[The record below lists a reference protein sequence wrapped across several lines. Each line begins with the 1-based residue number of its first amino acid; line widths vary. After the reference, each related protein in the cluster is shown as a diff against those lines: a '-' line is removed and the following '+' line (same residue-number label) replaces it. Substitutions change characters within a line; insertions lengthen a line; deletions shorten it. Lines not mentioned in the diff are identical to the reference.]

1 MANTRSTTAISDGLS
16 SSLIAPQGPYTK
28 LDELLQLRY
37 AAQDLDLTARKLSQS
52 IQAGQTRTRFRGR
65 GMEFEE
71 VRHYQAG
78 DDIRAIDW
86 RVTARTQVTHTKLYR
101 EERERPVLIV
111 TDQRAPMFF
120 GSQTCFKSVSAVHCA
135 SLLAWGALKN
145 NDRIGGLIFND
156 NEEQDLRPKR
166 SRHSLL
172 ALLRGLH
179 QFNQQLSSPLASNSI
194 PLSQRLSD
202 LRRIA
207 KPGSALF
214 IISDFHD
221 LDDDCREQLYKLSR
235 HCEIS
240 LLHIHDPLEAH
251 LPENKLLTISDGT
264 HRKQIDSRQEQ
275 QRYQSHYEQH
285 VALLKNITGQLGL
298 GLLSISTQDNPS
310 SLLQQQLGAKRC
322 RR

>member
-1 MANTRSTTAISDGLS
+1 MSTTTTATEQLQA
-16 SSLIAPQGPYTK
+16 LRAPTGPYVD
-28 LDELLQLRY
+28 LEAMIQLRFC
-37 AAQDLDLTARKLSQS
+37 AQDLDLSARKLSQS
-52 IQAGQTRTRFRGR
+52 LQAGQTRTRFRGR

-78 DDIRAIDW
+78 DDIRSIDW
-86 RVTARTQVTHTKLYR
+86 RVTARTQVPHTKLYR
-101 EERERPVLIV
+101 EERERPVLVV
-111 TDQRAPMFF
+111 TDQRPAMFF
-120 GSQTCFKSVSAVHCA
+120 GSQTCFKSVTACYCA
-135 SLLAWGALKN
+135 ALIAWAALKN

-156 NEEQDLRPKR
+156 VNEQDLRPKR

-179 QFNQQLSSPLASNSI
+179 EFNQGLQSPLAEKAAQ

-221 LDDDCREQLYKLSR
+221 LDEDCREQLYQLSR
-235 HCEIS
+235 HCEIT
-240 LLHIHDPLEAH
+240 LLPIHDPLEAT
-251 LPENKLLTISDGT
+251 LPTNKLLTVSDGVQ
-264 HRKQIDSRQEQ
+264 RKQIDSSNSQA
-275 QRYQSHYEQH
+275 RYQAHFQQQQKN
-285 VALLKNITGQLGL
+285 LKHLSGQLGL
-298 GLLSISTQDNPS
+298 GLLPVSTTDNPIT
-310 SLLQQQLGAKRC
+310 LLQQQLGARAC

>member
-1 MANTRSTTAISDGLS
+1 MSTEQHPAHNTALS
-16 SSLIAPQGPYTK
+16 APTGAYVD
-28 LDELLQLRY
+28 LEAMIQLRF
-37 AAQDLDLTARKLSQS
+37 AAQDLDLSARKLSQS
-52 IQAGQTRTRFRGR
+52 LQAGQTRTRFRGR

-78 DDIRAIDW
+78 DDIRSIDW
-86 RVTARTQVTHTKLYR
+86 RVTARTQVPHTKLYR
-101 EERERPVLIV
+101 EERERPVLV
-111 TDQRAPMFF
+111 VADQRPSMFF
-120 GSQTCFKSVSAVHCA
+120 GSQTCFKSVTACYCA
-135 SLLAWGALKN
+135 ALIAWAALKN

-156 NEEQDLRPKR
+156 IDEKDLRPKR

-179 QFNQQLSSPLASNSI
+179 EFNQGLQSPLTQTSAQ

-221 LDDDCREQLYKLSR
+221 LDDDCREQLYQLSR
-235 HCEIS
+235 HCEIT
-240 LLHIHDPLEAH
+240 LLPIHDPLEAA
-251 LPENKLLTISDGT
+251 LPSNKLLTVSDGSQ
-264 HRKQIDSRQEQ
+264 RKQIDSSNAQE
-275 QRYQSHYEQH
+275 RYQAHFQQQQ
-285 VALLKNITGQLGL
+285 AKLKHMSGQLGL
-298 GLLSISTQDNPS
+298 SLLSVSTTDNPIT
-310 SLLQQQLGAKRC
+310 LLQQRMGARVC